1 MKTLKFL
8 AFAAFAVCLAAC
20 GGDKGDGNS
29 VTFKVEAELGQ
40 LADYITVTDQEVVVT
55 MSNEKK
61 GDEEY
66 RVITSSLALQ
76 VSKSVATD
84 YGFDLVVEV
93 LDKNHVKIGELSRYV
108 IETSNDYENGEFTT
122 ILHAG
127 SVHAQM
133 KDRDKLKKLSPEDQ
147 EELDKLFKEGAYI
160 VVKPLWSSGRYVD
173 YKEKSSNSEG
183 IESSSD
189 VVDDTDDADDS
200 DVEEVAESSSSSSED
215 FDAALDSYEKYVDKY
230 IALLKKASKGDMTAM
245 AEYPSLMQQ
254 AQECGDKLS
263 SAKGDLTASQMARYT
278 KIQMKMLKAAQ
289 EMK

>member
-20 GGDKGDGNS
+20 GGDKSDGNS

-40 LADYITVTDQEVVVT
+40 LADYITVADQEVVVT
-55 MSNEKK
+55 MSNEKED
-61 GDEEY
+61 GEEY

-84 YGFDLVVEV
+84 YGFDFDVEV
-93 LDKNHVKIGELSRYV
+93 LDKNHVKIGELSHYDV
-108 IETSNDYENGEFTT
+108 EATYDYDNGQFNR

-127 SVHAQM
+127 SVRAQM
-133 KDRDKLKKLSPEDQ
+133 EDRDNLNEITPKDQ
-147 EELDKLFKEGAYI
+147 EELDKLFKEGVYI
-160 VVKPLWSSGRYVD
+160 VVKPRWSSGKYAE

-189 VVDDTDDADDS
+189 VADDADDS
-200 DVEEVAESSSSSSED
+200 DAEEVAESSSSSSED
-215 FDAALDSYEKYVDKY
+215 WDAALDSYEKYVDKY

-245 AEYPSLMQQ
+245 AEYPALLQQ
-254 AQECGDKLS
+254 AEEFGDKLS
-263 SAKGDLTASQMARYT
+263 GAKGNLTASQAARYS

>member
-1 MKTLKFL
+1 MCF
-8 AFAAFAVCLAAC
+8 AAC
-20 GGDKGDGNS
+20 GGDKSDGNS

-40 LADYITVTDQEVVVT
+40 LADYITVADQEVVVT
-55 MSNEKK
+55 MSNEKED
-61 GDEEY
+61 GEEY

-84 YGFDLVVEV
+84 YGFDFDVEV
-93 LDKNHVKIGELSRYV
+93 LDKNHVKIGELSHYDV
-108 IETSNDYENGEFTT
+108 EATYDYDNGQFNR

-127 SVHAQM
+127 SVRAQM
-133 KDRDKLKKLSPEDQ
+133 EDRDNLNEITPKDQ
-147 EELDKLFKEGAYI
+147 EELDKLFKEGVYI
-160 VVKPLWSSGRYVD
+160 VVKPRWSYGKYAE

-189 VVDDTDDADDS
+189 DADDS
-200 DVEEVAESSSSSSED
+200 DAEEVAESSSSSSED
-215 FDAALDSYEKYVDKY
+215 WDAALDSYEKYVDKY

-245 AEYPSLMQQ
+245 AEYPALLQQ
-254 AQECGDKLS
+254 AEEFGDKLS
-263 SAKGDLTASQMARYT
+263 GAKGNLTASQAARYS

>member
-20 GGDKGDGNS
+20 GGDKSDGNG

-40 LADYITVTDQEVVVT
+40 LADYITVADQEVVVT
-55 MSNEKK
+55 MSNEKED
-61 GDEEY
+61 GEEY

-76 VSKSVATD
+76 VSKSVASD
-84 YGFDLVVEV
+84 YGFDLDVEV
-93 LDKNHVKIGELSRYV
+93 LDKNHVKIGELSHYDV
-108 IETSNDYENGEFTT
+108 EATYDYDNGQYNH

-127 SVHAQM
+127 SVRAQM
-133 KDRDKLKKLSPEDQ
+133 EDRDNLSEITPKDQ
-147 EELDKLFKEGAYI
+147 EELDKLFKEGVYI
-160 VVKPLWSSGRYVD
+160 VVKPRWSYGKYVN

-189 VVDDTDDADDS
+189 VVDDSDDS
-200 DVEEVAESSSSSSED
+200 DIEEVAESSSSSSED
-215 FDAALDSYEKYVDKY
+215 FDAALDSYEKFVDKY
-230 IALLKKASKGDMTAM
+230 IALAKKAAKGDMTAM

-263 SAKGDLTASQMARYT
+263 GAKGQLTASQMARFT
-278 KIQMKMLKAAQ
+278 KIQMKMMKAAQ
-289 EMK
+289 EIK